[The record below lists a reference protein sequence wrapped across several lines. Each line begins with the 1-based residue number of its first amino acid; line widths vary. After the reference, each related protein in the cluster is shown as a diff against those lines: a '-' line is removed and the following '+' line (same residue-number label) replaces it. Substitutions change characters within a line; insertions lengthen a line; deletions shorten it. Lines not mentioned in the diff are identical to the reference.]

1 MFFFYLRLI
10 NRSSSF
16 ILSAPGA
23 IMEQFDEDV
32 AYDDDDDDFTEL
44 RYQIITDFTRSFL
57 ACPGFLL

>member
-1 MFFFYLRLI
+1 
-10 NRSSSF
+10 
-16 ILSAPGA
+16 
-23 IMEQFDEDV
+23 MEQFDEDV